1 MKKHLSITSVVL
13 AAVMLLTACSA
24 ASGSEEV
31 NSTGTPDTSA
41 PAASV
46 PAGEKTLTYYA
57 CWTESEVQAEVLKH
71 TIERFET
78 DTGYAVNVQW
88 IGRDI
93 NKTVGV
99 AIDAGEVDVYDADAA
114 LLAPEN
120 ALDIDVLAE
129 ACGMKDDILPVY
141 GMWQSS
147 VSPAGDGHWYA
158 VPYQPFVTCIYYNK
172 AIFRNAGIDTLPTTW
187 EEFLDICAKLKAA
200 GYDPMTVDD
209 AYVTLLYMQQLGLC
223 MGNDAASA
231 LGTATGEAWNDPAVL
246 DVMQKWEEFTKLGYF
261 SSTVGG
267 NQFPAAQNTEL
278 ALGTAAMYLNSS
290 WLPNEVSSIA
300 GPDFEWGMMY
310 MPAMN
315 DGEYRIPQMGCCE
328 LAVSPN
334 TEDPEGAVL
343 LLKYMTDKETC
354 QELADKAMCLP
365 LVDGVEWPAM
375 LADAQN
381 IFNDAVDTFRYM
393 VWSANS
399 EVSILSDTYFH
410 QLIGGSCTAEEF
422 VQHMVD
428 GQ

>member
-1 MKKHLSITSVVL
+1 MKKHLSFTSMVL
-13 AAVMLLTACSA
+13 AAVMLCTACGA
-24 ASGSEEV
+24 APGSGTMD
-31 NSTGTPDTSA
+31 STGMSNTSA

-46 PAGEKTLTYYA
+46 PAEEKTLTYYS

-71 TIERFET
+71 TIERFEA
-78 DTGYAVNVQW
+78 DTGYEVNVQW

-93 NKTVGV
+93 NKTAGI

-120 ALDIDVLAE
+120 ALDIDALAE

-172 AIFRNAGIDTLPTTW
+172 AIFREAGVDAMPATW
-187 EEFLDICAKLKAA
+187 EEFLDVCAKIKAA

-223 MGNDAASA
+223 MGKDAACA
-231 LGTATGEAWNDPAVL
+231 LGTATGEAWNDPKVL

-261 SSTVGG
+261 SATVGG
-267 NQFPAAQNTEL
+267 NQFPAAQNTEF

-334 TEDPEGAVL
+334 TKDPEGAVL
-343 LLKYMTDKETC
+343 LLKYMTDRETC

-375 LADAQN
+375 LADAQS
-381 IFNDAVDTFRYM
+381 IFNDAADTFRYM

-410 QLIGGSCTAEEF
+410 QLIGGSCTAAEF
-422 VQHMVD
+422 VRHMVD

>member
-1 MKKHLSITSVVL
+1 MQRCFRIG
-13 AAVMLLTACSA
+13 
-24 ASGSEEV
+24 GSEFDRH
-31 NSTGTPDTSA
+31 TGHFRSRGLGTG
-41 PAASV
+41 
-46 PAGEKTLTYYA
+46 GEKTLTYYA